1 MLQDLAGA
9 RDHAR
14 LVQHAVE
21 EGVAALRPLGT
32 ERPLVPPEKAQP
44 CGGEAAGLV
53 EQGIVSTVSSAKKS
67 RDDGGATGETSAK
80 GKCDSSKTT

>member
-44 CGGEAAGLV
+44 VAGKL
-53 EQGIVSTVSSAKKS
+53 QG
-67 RDDGGATGETSAK
+67 
-80 GKCDSSKTT
+80 